1 MICLEHIKKIYDEG
15 KDSQLIAL
23 NNVNWKIERG
33 DFIALV
39 GVSGS
44 GKTTLMN
51 ILGMMDCEYDGKY
64 LWDGNDTGILK
75 ESERCHYRNK
85 KIGFVVQDFALI
97 EDYTVRENVQIP
109 LDYSYEKLDKKSKV
123 KKIDE
128 CLEYL
133 GIADKKDVKVGK
145 LSGGQKQRV
154 AIARAI
160 VNEPEMVLADEP
172 TGALDR
178 KNTTEVMEILKRLNS
193 SGKTV
198 IVITHDNYVADYC
211 NHIYNISD
219 GNINFVR

>member
-15 KDSQLIAL
+15 KSCQVTAL
-23 NNVNWKIERG
+23 NDVNWKIEKE

-51 ILGMMDCEYDGKY
+51 ILGMMDSQYYGKY
-64 LWDGNDTGILK
+64 TWDGVDIGSLTEKN
-75 ESERCHYRNK
+75 RCHYRNK

-97 EDYTVRENVQIP
+97 EEYTVKENVQIP
-109 LDYSYEKLDKKSKV
+109 LDYAKDKVSSK
-123 KKIDE
+123 KKNEKIDK

-133 GIADKKDVKVGK
+133 GIVDKKNIKVSK
-145 LSGGQKQRV
+145 LSGGQRQRV

-160 VNEPEMVLADEP
+160 VNDPELIIADEP
-172 TGALDR
+172 TGSLDR
-178 KNTTEVMEILKRLNS
+178 RNTKEVMELLRELNNQ
-193 SGKTV
+193 GKTV

-211 NHIYNISD
+211 KHVYSIED
-219 GNINFVR
+219 GNILFKN